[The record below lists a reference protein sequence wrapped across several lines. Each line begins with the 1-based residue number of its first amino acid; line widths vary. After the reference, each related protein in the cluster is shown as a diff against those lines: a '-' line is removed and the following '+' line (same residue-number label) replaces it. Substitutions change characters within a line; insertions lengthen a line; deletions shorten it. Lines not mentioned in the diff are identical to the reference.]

1 MLKGG
6 AFLVTDKELKKLS
19 RLELLELL
27 LQASKENKKLK
38 EQIKKL
44 KLESQTTQNI
54 ENLSVITE
62 QVENALRYANSIT
75 DTLKTTSGEDP
86 IPKADIRNST
96 PKDSVTPVT
105 EDRLKDKEIYIRI
118 LNFFAN
124 NDDKLN
130 TLPNDIANDVR
141 ARIKTILERRKSN

>member
-1 MLKGG
+1 M
-6 AFLVTDKELKKLS
+6 TDKELKKLS

-27 LQASKENKKLK
+27 LQASRENKKLK

-62 QVENALRYANSIT
+62 QVENALRYANSLT
-75 DTLKTTSGEDP
+75 DTLKTTSDEETL
-86 IPKADIRNST
+86 PKADIKST
-96 PKDSVTPVT
+96 PNYSGAPVT

-124 NDDKLN
+124 NDDKLDV
-130 TLPNDIANDVR
+130 LPTDVANDVR

>member
-1 MLKGG
+1 M
-6 AFLVTDKELKKLS
+6 TDKELKKLS

-27 LQASKENKKLK
+27 LQASRENKKLK
-38 EQIKKL
+38 EQVKKL

-62 QVENALRYANSIT
+62 QVENALRYANSLT
-75 DTLKTTSGEDP
+75 DTLKTTSGEETL
-86 IPKADIRNST
+86 PKADIKST
-96 PKDSVTPVT
+96 PNCSGVPVT

-124 NDDKLN
+124 NDDKLDA
-130 TLPNDIANDVR
+130 LPTDIANDVR